1 MISQR
6 ESHSKKANR
15 ELQSIIEETSL
26 EEEKSE
32 KHRRKSL
39 RYYHEDGG
47 RERAYSQ
54 LTTEEIGAIVD
65 ETRRRLEQTKE
76 KFLTHVELQQLKG
89 QIPKPVDAE
98 TQRIVEM
105 VSDECINKV
114 CVGMKCF
121 KTRQS
126 Y

>member
-1 MISQR
+1 MC
-6 ESHSKKANR
+6 
-15 ELQSIIEETSL
+15 
-26 EEEKSE
+26 EEERLLNKDIMKMVE
-32 KHRRKSL
+32 
-39 RYYHEDGG
+39 
-47 RERAYSQ
+47 ERAAYSQ

-105 VSDECINKV
+105 VGTHTLSDECMNKV
-114 CVGMKCF
+114 CCIV
-121 KTRQS
+121 
-126 Y
+126 

>member
-1 MISQR
+1 M
-6 ESHSKKANR
+6 KK
-15 ELQSIIEETSL
+15 LHWKKKK
-26 EEEKSE
+26 KSEIE

-65 ETRRRLEQTKE
+65 ETRRRRLEQTKE

-105 VSDECINKV
+105 VGTHTLSDECMNKV
-114 CVGMKCF
+114 CCIV
-121 KTRQS
+121 
-126 Y
+126 